1 MLKDLIGQYA
11 MIRTYSAGVFA
22 GTIEDIDSTSGK
34 IVRVKNARRIWEWEG
49 AASLSE
55 LATRGTSNPSGCRFP
70 AEVPFVVLT
79 EVIEILP
86 ISDKAKLTIENVD
99 VWSE

>member
-1 MLKDLIGQYA
+1 MLKELIGQYS
-11 MIRTYSAGVFA
+11 MVRTYSAGVFA

-34 IVRVKNARRIWEWEG
+34 IVRVKNARRIWKWEG

-55 LATRGTSNPSGCRFP
+55 LATRGTSNPSECKFP